1 MNATC
6 PAESMLRGFRVETIR
21 RKFVLSLQKD
31 EVFRRCYEV
40 NEPLFGADRAIALK
54 RLRLSDANL
63 ESNTSAM
70 AASFVPALG

>member
-1 MNATC
+1 MNATRL
-6 PAESMLRGFRVETIR
+6 AEPMLRGFRIETIR

-31 EVFRRCYEV
+31 EVFRRSYEV
-40 NEPLFGADRAIALK
+40 NEPLFRADRAIALE
-54 RLRLSDANL
+54 RLRHFDANL